1 MEIFNNI
8 LQSGSALQAIVIIFL
23 IIAVGLMLGRVK
35 IAGVSLGATF
45 VFFCGIL
52 AGHIGISTD
61 PAMMMFAQDFG
72 LIIFVYAL
80 GLQVGPGFF
89 NSFRKGGLKLNI
101 IGLGVILLGTVMAVG
116 SSYIFP
122 VSLPDMIGILCGAT
136 TNTPAL
142 GAAQQTLE

>member
-35 IAGVSLGATF
+35 IAGVYLGATF

-89 NSFRKGGLKLNI
+89 QFIQKRR
-101 IGLGVILLGTVMAVG
+101 A
-116 SSYIFP
+116 
-122 VSLPDMIGILCGAT
+122 
-136 TNTPAL
+136 
-142 GAAQQTLE
+142 